1 MGFVIIGASVL
12 AFLVY
17 IFFYRY
23 FGIDARIQMFIV
35 HMLLLAVIAGLAV
48 LLVISTAQDYGTF
61 VISATIASLAAFG
74 TILIKYFLAEFGV
87 SRRT

>member
-1 MGFVIIGASVL
+1 MGFVIIGVSVL

-35 HMLLLAVIAGLAV
+35 HMLLFTVLAAQVV
-48 LLVISTAQDYGTF
+48 LLWLSVSQDYGAFAVT
-61 VISATIASLAAFG
+61 AAIASLAAFG
-74 TILIKYFLAEFGV
+74 TIMLKYFLAEFIV
-87 SRRT
+87 TKRT